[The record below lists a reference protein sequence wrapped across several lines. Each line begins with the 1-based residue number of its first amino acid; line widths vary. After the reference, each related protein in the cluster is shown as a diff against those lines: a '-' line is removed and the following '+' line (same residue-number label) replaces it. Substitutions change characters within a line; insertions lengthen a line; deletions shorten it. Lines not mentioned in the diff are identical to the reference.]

1 MVVAFFC
8 ITLEPSIH
16 QVMMPFFVMVCENL
30 MGHPQKGVFS
40 WMAIRKLIG
49 SSTKSGVFVDGVGKY
64 QHLSSKLG
72 VFRDKSVSSKIMIQ
86 AKGIE
91 KSFGTLKVLKG
102 IDLMVEKSEVV
113 SIMGASGAG
122 KSTLLQILGTLS
134 TPDSGSLLIDGID
147 VRKLR
152 GDSLAIFRNLKLGFV
167 FQFHHL
173 LPEFTALENVMIPAF
188 IAGRSRKDAG
198 QHAVELLDDLGLGG
212 RLAHKPSELSGGEQ
226 QRVAIARALI
236 NNPAVLLA
244 DEPSGNL
251 DTKTKEELHNLFFH
265 LREKYG
271 QTIVI
276 VTHDPDLAK
285 MCDRSLYMVDG
296 QFV

>member
-1 MVVAFFC
+1 
-8 ITLEPSIH
+8 
-16 QVMMPFFVMVCENL
+16 
-30 MGHPQKGVFS
+30 
-40 WMAIRKLIG
+40 
-49 SSTKSGVFVDGVGKY
+49 
-64 QHLSSKLG
+64 
-72 VFRDKSVSSKIMIQ
+72 MIQ
-86 AKGIE
+86 VRNIE

-102 IDLMVEKSEVV
+102 IDLEVKKSEVV

-134 TPDSGSLLIDGID
+134 TPDSGELLIDGTD
-147 VRKLR
+147 VLKL
-152 GDSLAIFRNLKLGFV
+152 GEKSLAEFRNRRLGFV

-188 IAGRSRKDAG
+188 IAGCSRKDAEKE
-198 QHAVELLDDLGLGG
+198 AVALLEDMGLGG
-212 RLAHKPSELSGGEQ
+212 RLDHKPSELSGGEQ

-236 NNPAVLLA
+236 NRPAVLFA

-251 DTKTKEELHNLFFH
+251 DTRTKEEIHNLFFR

-271 QTIVI
+271 QTVVI

-285 MCDRSLYMVDG
+285 MCDRSLFMVDG

>member
-1 MVVAFFC
+1 
-8 ITLEPSIH
+8 
-16 QVMMPFFVMVCENL
+16 
-30 MGHPQKGVFS
+30 
-40 WMAIRKLIG
+40 
-49 SSTKSGVFVDGVGKY
+49 
-64 QHLSSKLG
+64 
-72 VFRDKSVSSKIMIQ
+72 MIQ

-91 KSFGTLKVLKG
+91 KSFGDLKVLKG
-102 IDLMVEKSEVV
+102 LDFSVEKAEVV

-134 TPDSGSLLIDGID
+134 TPDRGSLVIDGID
-147 VRKLR
+147 VLKLK
-152 GDSLAIFRNLKLGFV
+152 GDKLSAFRNLHLGFV

-188 IAGRSRKDAG
+188 IAGRSRKDAE
-198 QHAVELLDDLGLGG
+198 QHASELLNDLGLSD
-212 RLAHKPSELSGGEQ
+212 RLIHKPSELSGGEQ

-236 NNPAVLLA
+236 NRPAVLFA

-251 DTKTKEELHNLFFH
+251 DSRTKEELHSLFFK
-265 LREKYG
+265 LREKFG

-285 MCDRSLYMVDG
+285 MCDRSLCMVDG
-296 QFV
+296 TFVQ